1 MEIVRKITTWKMAE
15 KEHHENG
22 RPENTRYCICKKNAH
37 WKMAENS
44 HQDNDK
50 MRNVYH

>member
-22 RPENTRYCICKKNAH
+22 RPENTHYCNCKKKH
-37 WKMAENS
+37 TLENGRKFTPRKG
-44 HQDNDK
+44 QN
-50 MRNVYH
+50 